1 MAAKRLKVVRRKRA
15 RVVDS
20 TPSWQQPVAI
30 KQRSVI
36 VVKGSNFIYES
47 TIPFNVCEGIV
58 DFYYNNDNYKTH
70 EGSHSGGQ
78 KDSDIKESV
87 DLSCNVDYSEFDSRI
102 GQYFQ
107 HLDRQIKVYFNKF
120 ERSHMPCRITD
131 KFNIQWYPPGGGY
144 KVWHFER
151 TEKRHSVKRHLVWMT
166 YLTDNPDGGTEFLYQ
181 DLYVPAEKGKTL
193 IWPAEWTHT
202 HRSRPDTKYEKMII
216 TGWVEL

>member
-1 MAAKRLKVVRRKRA
+1 MKAVQRKRA
-15 RVVDS
+15 RDVDS
-20 TPSWQQPVAI
+20 IPSWQQPVAI

-70 EGSHSGGQ
+70 EGSHSGGK
-78 KDSDIKESV
+78 KDSDVKESI
-87 DLSCNVDYSEFDSRI
+87 DLSCNVDYGEFDSRI
-102 GQYFQ
+102 DQYFR

-120 ERSHMPCRITD
+120 KRADMPCHIVD

-151 TEKRHSVKRHLVWMT
+151 TSKKHSVKRHLVWMT

-216 TGWVEL
+216 TGWIEL